1 MDRIEKLRE
10 VVKEIEQMRNDYEL
24 KLKQLRDE
32 IRTRDSIINN
42 FRTAVQ
48 GIKKVDGLEDIEN
61 L

>member
-1 MDRIEKLRE
+1 MDRIENLKE
-10 VVKEIEQMRNDYEL
+10 IVKEIEQMRNDYEL